1 VFLTKLLLFLVVVL
15 VGKRIGLRD
24 TPRFLFN
31 RSQSFRLL
39 AWISRSTLVHHI
51 LHFTGFRDNRNDT
64 ERPGREGSE
73 SIQGGPRPMQRR
85 LSLVFLFWNKA
96 MLKGQY

>member
-1 VFLTKLLLFLVVVL
+1 VL

-24 TPRFLFN
+24 TPCYLFN

-39 AWISRSTLVHHI
+39 AGIFRSNPVHHI
-51 LHFTGFRDNRNDT
+51 LHFTGFRDNRIAI
-64 ERPGREGSE
+64 ERPGGEGSE

-85 LSLVFLFWNKA
+85 MSLVFFFFWNKV
-96 MLKGQY
+96 MLKRQ